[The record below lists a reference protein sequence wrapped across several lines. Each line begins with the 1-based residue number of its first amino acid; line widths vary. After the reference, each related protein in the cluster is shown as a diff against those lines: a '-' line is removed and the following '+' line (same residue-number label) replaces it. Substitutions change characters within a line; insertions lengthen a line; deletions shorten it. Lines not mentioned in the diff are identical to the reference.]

1 MVLFGYIVLEIGP
14 KAQTSFV
21 PSTSI
26 AMDDPAMVAE
36 RVLTKDESLSDE
48 KGTYVKSDVET
59 SSTTSS
65 DVLQD
70 AHDIVTHIISVSD
83 DPSLSPWTF
92 RAFFLGLGLSCFGG
106 VLGE

>member
-36 RVLTKDESLSDE
+36 RVLTKDESHRAAS
-48 KGTYVKSDVET
+48 ET
-59 SSTTSS
+59 ERGQYLAQFQL
-65 DVLQD
+65 D
-70 AHDIVTHIISVSD
+70 
-83 DPSLSPWTF
+83 
-92 RAFFLGLGLSCFGG
+92 
-106 VLGE
+106 